1 MQFRGPLLQPFGE
14 NVAYVLR
21 TPTQE
26 IAYTNH
32 ILLSRYP
39 VLVGISL
46 LITSGVATQVSDPS
60 QDEVDAADYYFGGG
74 RDHILTDAEY
84 AVVNSAGYGSYVS
97 VE

>member
-1 MQFRGPLLQPFGE
+1 M
-14 NVAYVLR
+14 AYVLR

-26 IAYTNH
+26 IAYTDH

-46 LITSGVATQVSDPS
+46 LITGGVATQVSDPS

-84 AVVNSAGYGSYVS
+84 AVVNAAGYGSYVS

>member
-1 MQFRGPLLQPFGE
+1 M
-14 NVAYVLR
+14 AYVLR

-60 QDEVDAADYYFGGG
+60 HDEVDAADYYFGGG

>member
-1 MQFRGPLLQPFGE
+1 MT
-14 NVAYVLR
+14 YVLR

-26 IAYTNH
+26 IAYTDH

-46 LITSGVATQVSDPS
+46 LITGGTATETSDPS
-60 QDEVDAADYYFGGG
+60 QDEIDAADYYFGGG
-74 RDHILTDAEY
+74 RDHILSDAEY
-84 AVVNSAGYGSYVS
+84 AVVVAAGYGDYVS

>member
-1 MQFRGPLLQPFGE
+1 
-14 NVAYVLR
+14 VAYVLR

-60 QDEVDAADYYFGGG
+60 QDEVDSADYYFGGG